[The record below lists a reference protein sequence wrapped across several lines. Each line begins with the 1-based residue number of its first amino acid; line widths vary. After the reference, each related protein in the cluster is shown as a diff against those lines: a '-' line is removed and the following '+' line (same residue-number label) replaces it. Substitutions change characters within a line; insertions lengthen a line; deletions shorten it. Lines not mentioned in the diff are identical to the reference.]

1 MDRKRVNEVGESIA
15 IRVNEVTRLVSLGI
29 ESTKGGDELA
39 NQEQKPSELL
49 YLDQFLAI
57 FQPFLR
63 WLLTIGFL
71 ESTFHAQRR
80 KEEMRLLTDV
90 LRFSNS

>member
-49 YLDQFLAI
+49 YLDLFLAI
-57 FQPFLR
+57 LQPFLR

-71 ESTFHAQRR
+71 ESTFHALTISFGR
-80 KEEMRLLTDV
+80 EEKKRCG
-90 LRFSNS
+90 F

>member
-1 MDRKRVNEVGESIA
+1 MLAVTVGA
-15 IRVNEVTRLVSLGI
+15 YLYF
-29 ESTKGGDELA
+29 KGGDELA

-49 YLDQFLAI
+49 YLDLFLAI

-71 ESTFHAQRR
+71 ESTFHALTISFGR
-80 KEEMRLLTDV
+80 EEKKRCG
-90 LRFSNS
+90 F